1 MTPAVTPPLAL
12 HIQPACLEHKYIRHK
27 DSSHIFE
34 RPERLRAVLL
44 GFAAALARLEA
55 ADGPPNDG
63 DVLSA
68 LLGSLSLSSFLPPTH
83 LSVVPPPV
91 PPSRPGQVLLHNPAL
106 QLAHSPPIDAPF
118 PYLPRGGGAMPQ
130 STYLKDLFKWASE
143 AVETIRATGCE
154 IPKDK
159 GLNAG
164 DLYLGP
170 GSVVAMEGAVQSVCH
185 AVDGICA
192 DDGPSKA
199 FCAIRPPGHH
209 CGEDEPSGFCY
220 VNNVVVGAMHAYLQ
234 HDIDRAIIIDFDLH
248 HGNGTQALVM
258 PLNAASNLEDLAV
271 AAGKPPS
278 DMRGRSGP
286 RRTWKGFYGSVHDIY
301 SYPCED
307 GNLDLIRDASVSL
320 AAHGQYIENIH
331 LQPYEDEADFYKRIY
346 PLYLAL
352 LDKARVFMRDTQAD
366 PDKTVLFISAGFDAC
381 EHEHQ
386 GMQRH
391 DRRVPASFYARYTRD
406 IATFADKYMGGK
418 VISVLEGGYGDRAL
432 TSAALGHA
440 VGLMGHEGSP
450 DWWGVDELVLLERAV
465 KKRRKGK
472 LCSLPQD
479 LAQKPHIARTH
490 AILSH
495 WEGHSTPPPSA
506 APSATATPSGRM
518 TLRERRPRAKEDESP
533 PLAPRRKPKSS
544 PKEGETSPT
553 SSAPSA
559 KSEEEYPSSVSVSSQ
574 DKPDINTEHA
584 PMPAGAVPPTAGT
597 QNTLRPEAHV
607 EPIGLPMPA
616 PSAAPSANA
625 TPSGRMMLR
634 ERRPRAKGDG
644 SPRPAQRR
652 KPKNKPKEGETSPT
666 SSAPSA
672 KSEEEYPSSVSV
684 SSQDK
689 PDIKTEHAPM
699 PAGTVPPSAGTQ
711 DTLRPDAHVKP
722 IVLRIPAR
730 KPEPERAPVLRVR
743 ARVSPPLPSQPA
755 VKPQAPSELPPPAV
769 QPRPASDV
777 PEPQRPVVQRRPPPQ
792 PVRAPPVVNPG
803 PSCRPT
809 LTRMSN
815 LPPKSAGNPQP
826 HRAAYS
832 HAHLGH
838 LAQPMPQMP
847 GPSQFQP
854 HIPHRVPFLQLP
866 HPSQFQPLY
875 PPLIPNGLA
884 QPGVRPAYSGTPGA
898 GSGPPRTTGHARTP
912 PHRGPLPLP
921 AEPAGRVP
929 LSS

>member
-1 MTPAVTPPLAL
+1 MTPVVTPPLAL

-55 ADGPPNDG
+55 ADGRRNDADG
-63 DVLSA
+63 LSA
-68 LLGSLSLSSFLPPTH
+68 LLGSLSISSFLTPTH

-91 PPSRPGQVLLHNPAL
+91 PPSRPGQVLLHHPAL

-143 AVETIRATGCE
+143 AVETIRTTGCE
-154 IPKDK
+154 IPQDK
-159 GLNAG
+159 GLNVG

-170 GSVVAMEGAVQSVCH
+170 GSVVAIEGAVQSVCH

-234 HDIDRAIIIDFDLH
+234 HDIDRAVIIDFDLH

-258 PLNAASNLEDLAV
+258 PLNAASYAEDLAV

-278 DMRGRSGP
+278 DMRGRSGR

-307 GNLDLIRDASVSL
+307 GDLDLIGDASISL

-352 LDKARVFMRDTQAD
+352 LEKARVFMRDTQAD
-366 PDKTVLFISAGFDAC
+366 PEKTVLFISAGFDAC

-440 VGLMGHEGSP
+440 VGLMGREGSP

-472 LCSLPQD
+472 LCSLPPD

-495 WEGHSTPPPSA
+495 WEEHGTP
-506 APSATATPSGRM
+506 T
-518 TLRERRPRAKEDESP
+518 
-533 PLAPRRKPKSS
+533 
-544 PKEGETSPT
+544 
-553 SSAPSA
+553 
-559 KSEEEYPSSVSVSSQ
+559 
-574 DKPDINTEHA
+574 
-584 PMPAGAVPPTAGT
+584 
-597 QNTLRPEAHV
+597 
-607 EPIGLPMPA
+607 

-625 TPSGRMMLR
+625 TPSGRMTLR
-634 ERRPRAKGDG
+634 ERRTRDKEEE
-644 SPRPAQRR
+644 SPRPAPRR
-652 KPKNKPKEGETSPT
+652 KPKSAPKERETSPT
-666 SSAPSA
+666 PSVPFA
-672 KSEEEYPSSVSV
+672 ESKEAYPSPVSLP
-684 SSQDK
+684 SPDK

-699 PAGTVPPSAGTQ
+699 PAGAAPLSAGTQ
-711 DTLRPDAHVKP
+711 NALHPVADVEP

-730 KPEPERAPVLRVR
+730 TPEPDHAPVLRIP
-743 ARVSPPLPSQPA
+743 ARVSPPPSSQPA
-755 VKPQAPSELPPPAV
+755 VQPQAPSELSRPPAV
-769 QPRPASDV
+769 QPRPASSDV
-777 PEPQRPVVQRRPPPQ
+777 LPQLAVVQPRPPPQ

-803 PSCRPT
+803 PPSRPPT

-815 LPPKSAGNPQP
+815 LPPKSAGYSQP
-826 HRAAYS
+826 HPAVYA
-832 HAHLGH
+832 HAQFGH
-838 LAQPMPQMP
+838 PAQPMPQMP
-847 GPSQFQP
+847 HPSQFQP
-854 HIPHRVPFLQLP
+854 HIPHPLPFLQLP
-866 HPSQFQPLY
+866 HPSQLQALY
-875 PPLIPNGLA
+875 PTPIPNGLA
-884 QPGVRPAYSGTPGA
+884 QPGVRPAYSGTPEA
-898 GSGPPRTTGHARTP
+898 GSG
-912 PHRGPLPLP
+912 
-921 AEPAGRVP
+921 V
-929 LSS
+929 